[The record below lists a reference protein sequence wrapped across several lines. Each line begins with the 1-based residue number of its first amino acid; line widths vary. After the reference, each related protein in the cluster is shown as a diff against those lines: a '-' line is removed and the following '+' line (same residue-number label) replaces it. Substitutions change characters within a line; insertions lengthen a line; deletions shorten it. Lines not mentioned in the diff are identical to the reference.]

1 MILGGVSVVG
11 QVPAGYY
18 DGASGLSG
26 APLKSALSHII
37 RGHTKV
43 SYDNLWTAF
52 IPRMISRMGRC
63 GTFIV
68 MCRMVR

>member
-37 RGHTKV
+37 RIRPSNPT
-43 SYDNLWTAF
+43 LTQ
-52 IPRMISRMGRC
+52 
-63 GTFIV
+63 
-68 MCRMVR
+68 